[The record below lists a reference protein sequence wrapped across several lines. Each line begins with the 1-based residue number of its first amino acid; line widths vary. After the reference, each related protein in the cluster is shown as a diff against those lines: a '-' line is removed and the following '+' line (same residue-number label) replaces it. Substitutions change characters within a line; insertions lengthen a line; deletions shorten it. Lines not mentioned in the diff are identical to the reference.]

1 MILGII
7 TFGFFVALALW
18 LLRWRKSGWVFAI
31 LSLALLWAA
40 GSGLLPGWL
49 GERLQSP
56 YSRRVASEPWGQ
68 RNLIILL
75 GGGLVSARGEAEP
88 GIAAYSRIVEA
99 VRLYRFCKA
108 GSVECQILVSGGKLP
123 GQSVSEAD
131 VYAAQMR
138 SLGVAASDILS
149 EPDSLNTF
157 ANARLS
163 RKIIA
168 SKHYDHIVLVTSG
181 LHMRRALLYFA
192 HFGVFPR
199 PSRSDYVR
207 ASFSIV
213 PSAANLLL
221 TDRVLHEYEGLLRYP
236 IYNFMGWNQPPERA
250 GRP

>member
-56 YSRRVASEPWGQ
+56 YSHRPASEPWGQ
-68 RNLIILL
+68 RNLVVLL
-75 GGGLVSARGEAEP
+75 GGGLVSVRGEAEP
-88 GIAAYSRIVEA
+88 SVAAYSRIVEA
-99 VRLYRFCKA
+99 VRLYRLCKA
-108 GSVECQILVSGGKLP
+108 GSGECQILVSGGKLP
-123 GQSVSEAD
+123 GQSTSEAE
-131 VYAAQMR
+131 VYAMQMR
-138 SLGVAASDILS
+138 HLGVAASDIQS

-163 RKIIA
+163 SKIIA
-168 SKHYDHIVLVTSG
+168 SNNYDHIVLVTSG

-199 PSRSDYVR
+199 PSRSDYIR

-213 PSAANLLL
+213 PSAYNLLL
-221 TDRVLHEYEGLLRYP
+221 MDHVLHEYKGLLRYH